1 MSGSS
6 PAHRAPGTVYLVG
19 AGPGDPG
26 LLTVRAADLL
36 TTCDCVVY
44 DYLVNPEIIARIPD
58 TTARH
63 FVGKRGGRASSSQED
78 INQLLVTLAAHHR
91 RILRL
96 KGGDPFLFGRGGE
109 EALALADAHIPFV
122 VVPGVTAGIGVP
134 AYAGIPVTHRAASS
148 VVAFAT
154 GHQAK
159 GDVEDLDW
167 AGLARTE
174 TVVLYMGM
182 HKLAFNCQQLINHG
196 RSSDTPACAIQWGTY
211 GRQRVVVGTLKTLP
225 ELAAA
230 AKIGAP
236 AITVIGDVVRY
247 RDKIRWFDNRP
258 LSGKRVVVTR
268 SRDQASELADLLG
281 DAGAEVV
288 TAPVARQEPPRDSH
302 ALDHALTHLSN
313 FDWLVFTSA
322 NAVRFTMDRLFA
334 LGFDARACAHVR
346 IAVIGPGTNN
356 HLLRYG
362 LRADVIPEQFDAAAL
377 AQNLVQLS
385 KKNARVLLPQA
396 DNARPLLSKQLQ
408 HAELIVTTVEAYRTV
423 VVPFTL
429 DPELHIDAVTFASSA
444 TVERFVAG
452 LGTERLAQLT
462 KDGCHYFAIGKQ
474 TADTMSACGLPITGI
489 AAEATIASLVAAVI
503 DKCGNV

>member
-1 MSGSS
+1 MTTT
-6 PAHRAPGTVYLVG
+6 HGTVYLVG

-26 LLTVRAADLL
+26 LLTVRGADLL

-44 DYLVNPEIIARIPD
+44 DYLVNPEIIARIPES
-58 TTARH
+58 TARH
-63 FVGKRGGRASSSQED
+63 FVGKRGGRASSSQHD
-78 INQLLVTLAAHHR
+78 INDLLITLAGHHR

-109 EALALADAHIPFV
+109 EAAALADAHIPFV

-159 GDVEDLDW
+159 GEIEDLDW

-182 HKLAFNCQQLINHG
+182 HKLAYNCQQLINHG
-196 RSSDTPACAIQWGTY
+196 RSGDTPACAIQWGTY

-230 AKIGAP
+230 AKLGAP
-236 AITVIGDVVRY
+236 AITVVGEVVSY
-247 RDKIRWFDNRP
+247 REKIRWFDNRP

-268 SRDQASELADLLG
+268 SREQASDLADLLA

-288 TAPVARQEPPRDSH
+288 TAPVARQEPPHNYS
-302 ALDHALTHLSN
+302 ALDHALQNLGQFT
-313 FDWLVFTSA
+313 WLVFTSA
-322 NAVRFTMDRLFA
+322 NAVRFTMERLFA
-334 LGFDARACAHVR
+334 LGLDARACAHNR
-346 IAVIGPGTNN
+346 IAVIGPGTNT

-362 LRADVIPEQFDAAAL
+362 LRADIIPEQFDAEAL
-377 AQNLVQLS
+377 AQQLAANS
-385 KKNARVLLPQA
+385 SATASVLLPQA
-396 DNARPLLSKQLQ
+396 DNARPFLREQLQ
-408 HAELIVTTVEAYRTV
+408 RIGLRVTTAEAYRTV

-429 DPELHIDAVTFASSA
+429 DPELHVDAVTFASSA

-452 LGTERLAQLT
+452 LGQQHIQQLN
-462 KDGCHYFAIGKQ
+462 DYGCHYFAIGKQ
-474 TADTMSACGLPITGI
+474 TADTMRTCGLPVTAI
-489 AAEATIASLVAAVI
+489 AEEATIAALVAVVI
-503 DKCGNV
+503 QYCRESGENN